1 MSTPPLP
8 KAFAHWAI
16 MSWWL
21 LTAIFGKIIR
31 ATSTGP
37 VPEPHVLQPY
47 A

>member
-1 MSTPPLP
+1 MSMPPLP

-21 LTAIFGKIIR
+21 QMAISGKTIR
-31 ATSTGP
+31 ATSTGT
-37 VPEPHVLQPY
+37 VPEPHVFQPC